1 MNFTFCTHILSI
13 DWNKSPLQISGKVA
27 VGIVRILAIFRGTH
41 ILGASRRGLCD
52 SLAFLLLQCVVSW
65 LHTTQIVSLGH
76 HLGLELLGFDLT
88 QCELGQECLFLSR
101 KAGEE
106 SEGRQGCWQI
116 DALVVTVFFTGQLPF
131 LIAQS
136 ASIIKAS

>member
-1 MNFTFCTHILSI
+1 LGTS
-13 DWNKSPLQISGKVA
+13 S
-27 VGIVRILAIFRGTH
+27 RG
-41 ILGASRRGLCD
+41 GLY
-52 SLAFLLLQCVVSW
+52 SNSSAFLLLWCVVLW
-65 LHTTQIVSLGH
+65 LQTTQIVSLGH
-76 HLGLELLGFDLT
+76 HLGLELLCFDLT
-88 QCELGQECLFLSR
+88 QFELGQDCLFLSR

-116 DALVVTVFFTGQLPF
+116 DALVVAVLFTGQMPF